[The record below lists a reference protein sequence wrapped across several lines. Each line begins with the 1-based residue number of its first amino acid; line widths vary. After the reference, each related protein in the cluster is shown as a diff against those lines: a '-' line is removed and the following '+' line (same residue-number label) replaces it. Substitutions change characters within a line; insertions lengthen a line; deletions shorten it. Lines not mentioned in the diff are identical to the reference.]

1 MEKKIYEAFDSI
13 KLDSTVKKDALNDII
28 KRGEKDKY
36 KYKYINYRKLVY
48 GVFIFG
54 LFTLL
59 IIINQKM
66 ATSNELNTNIDNVSG
81 AESTNEMLSYQG
93 DSYYLTNEN
102 ASEFVLHNE
111 LGPLNE
117 FIVSDVVKTDTNT
130 YSDNEAIVYS
140 SNDEDVLLVKKDD
153 QILVYRKTNR

>member
-1 MEKKIYEAFDSI
+1 
-13 KLDSTVKKDALNDII
+13 
-28 KRGEKDKY
+28 
-36 KYKYINYRKLVY
+36 
-48 GVFIFG
+48 
-54 LFTLL
+54 
-59 IIINQKM
+59 M

-117 FIVSDVVKTDTNT
+117 FIVSDVVKNGIDTYDGNK
-130 YSDNEAIVYS
+130 AIVYS